1 MPSIGLVTF
10 ISFRLENTYH
20 EYVEN
25 TPISASNRIIGDKM
39 MIRKAIDRLLQRT
52 EKEAHLGVERTA
64 WIHRRSFDHS
74 GIYTTGMASVQAE
87 ECA

>member
-1 MPSIGLVTF
+1 MGLVMF

-25 TPISASNRIIGDKM
+25 TTISASNCIIGYRM
-39 MIRKAIDRLLQRT
+39 MVWEATDRLSQRT

-64 WIHRRSFDHS
+64 RIHRRSFDHN